1 MVASSFKAALARVL
15 VHEGGYVNHPRDPG
29 GATNQGITQRTYDA
43 YRRGKKLRT
52 RNVRSLVPPE
62 RDDIYRHQYWDAIR
76 GDKLPEGL
84 DYVLFDGC
92 VHSGPKQS
100 IKWLQRALG
109 AAYRGEIDGVI
120 GLGTLAAIDE
130 TENLDA
136 LIDRIC
142 DRRMI
147 YLRALDT
154 WRDFGRGWT
163 ARVAGVRSVGQAMA
177 DNKKDAEEV
186 VVFAAAGSGEKALI
200 EDARKSPSKAP
211 ADAATGGGIGAGGIS
226 ATLQGLQDQLTPYSS
241 AGAWI
246 GNLVVGLAVL
256 GAALAIGGIGYR
268 WYANRQ
274 QKRIADALDVAAA
287 PV

>member
-15 VHEGGYVNHPRDPG
+15 VHEGGFSDHPRDKG

-52 RNVRSLVPPE
+52 RNVRSLVAPE
-62 RDDIYRHQYWDAIR
+62 RDAIYRHQYWDAVQ
-76 GDKLPEGL
+76 GDKLPEGV
-84 DYVLFDGC
+84 DYVLFDGA

-100 IKWLQRALG
+100 IKWLQRSLG
-109 AAYRGEIDGVI
+109 AAYRGTIDGVI
-120 GLGTLAAIDE
+120 GLATFAALEE

-142 DRRMI
+142 ARRMI

-163 ARVAGVRSVGQAMA
+163 ARVAGVRAVGQAMA
-177 DNKKDAEEV
+177 DSKMDAEVVEV
-186 VVFAAAGSGEKALI
+186 VAVPGSEAKAPI
-200 EDARKSPSKAP
+200 EDARKAPSKAP

-226 ATLQGLQDQLTPYSS
+226 ATLQGLQEQLTPFS
-241 AGAWI
+241 AAGDWI
-246 GNLVVGLAVL
+246 GNLVVGLAVG
-256 GAALAIGGIGYR
+256 GAVLAVGGIGYR

-274 QKRIADALDVAAA
+274 QARIADALDEV